1 MKELLEEIVNKI
13 YVSRGEEYIRFER
26 EWYNNES
33 RIIAT
38 YETDADCC
46 SETWFA
52 DIIGVDSLLGQ
63 EVIGIEKIPYWEP
76 KDDRTRQD
84 LDTAY
89 GYKLK
94 TEKGITDI
102 IFRNSSNGYYGGSID
117 RYTGVEPEVDWVEIT
132 KDWSAPG
139 SAGE

>member
-1 MKELLEEIVNKI
+1 MKELLDKYIGKVF
-13 YVSRGEEYIRFER
+13 VSKGEVYIKFVANWHDET
-26 EWYNNES
+26 
-33 RIIAT
+33 IAI

-52 DIIGVDSLLGQ
+52 DIIGVDALLG
-63 EVIGIEKIPYWEP
+63 ERVVGIEVM
-76 KDDRTRQD
+76 DDWSPDDNRTRQES
-84 LDTAY
+84 DTAY

-94 TEKGITDI
+94 TKKGITDI
-102 IFRNSSNGYYGGSID
+102 IFRNSSNGYYGGGID
-117 RYTGVEPEVDWVEIT
+117 LWEGAVEPEGVEWVEIT